1 MKKIKIYY
9 LLLPFLVLINRDA
22 FAQSYKNAFK
32 FNYGVFLYNDVN
44 SQAIKQPLDAP
55 FSLGLQYQS
64 NLSKA
69 FTNSIGANVYRWS
82 TNGAKN
88 ESFSFQDILFLRN
101 NAMLFNRLKPQFGFG
116 LGFEERKTTINAQNN
131 FSQFVFIPVNVGFQ
145 TDLSEQ
151 LAIGIFGEIRYGF
164 DLNKFNI
171 NNGKILPNN
180 TAGVSLAYRFGRVK
194 ENKNFTP
201 INWNVSEAEL
211 ITLDNLKA
219 YLDTTQTNNQIES
232 KTVKQVNV
240 SVKTIDSLALD
251 RDSTLSINSKLNTVS
266 YNDVSGLDSNKN
278 LKVKINQQEKLENKP
293 ILSRNNFKLSDFK
306 ENTTVVYV
314 DTIVKNTLRT
324 QTQVVPQAK
333 TVTRIDTVYVNNN
346 NGKAQTQ
353 KVYSEQK
360 PPEIIYRDNTN
371 TNSST
376 KTTTETTKIK
386 EKEIVDAA
394 SFGLIT
400 TQMAQLLSMQQETN
414 RLLQNQQNGV
424 QIKPVV
430 AQVTYNQKLDSLALK
445 VALFEQRL
453 LTMDSLLRIAN
464 SQKSNNSTK
473 PIVKENLLIVQD
485 KTPNKGKE
493 TTSDKPIVVKQD
505 TPATNKVNDTS
516 TIDCI
521 ITYPINQSDLSD
533 VQRNLI
539 SSQIVNEFN
548 KSGSNFVLLEAYTDS
563 SGNPIYNKKLSDLR
577 INKVINFLTVN
588 GIAKEKILTKNFGEE
603 KSQEKINPE
612 ERKIIFKIIK
622 NGK

>member
-1 MKKIKIYY
+1 
-9 LLLPFLVLINRDA
+9 
-22 FAQSYKNAFK
+22 
-32 FNYGVFLYNDVN
+32 
-44 SQAIKQPLDAP
+44 
-55 FSLGLQYQS
+55 
-64 NLSKA
+64 
-69 FTNSIGANVYRWS
+69 
-82 TNGAKN
+82 
-88 ESFSFQDILFLRN
+88 
-101 NAMLFNRLKPQFGFG
+101 
-116 LGFEERKTTINAQNN
+116 
-131 FSQFVFIPVNVGFQ
+131 
-145 TDLSEQ
+145 
-151 LAIGIFGEIRYGF
+151 
-164 DLNKFNI
+164 
-171 NNGKILPNN
+171 
-180 TAGVSLAYRFGRVK
+180 
-194 ENKNFTP
+194 
-201 INWNVSEAEL
+201 
-211 ITLDNLKA
+211 
-219 YLDTTQTNNQIES
+219 
-232 KTVKQVNV
+232 
-240 SVKTIDSLALD
+240 
-251 RDSTLSINSKLNTVS
+251 LSINSKLNTVS

-445 VALFEQRL
+445 VALLEQRL

-533 VQRNLI
+533 MQRNLI
-539 SSQIVNEFN
+539 SSQILNVIN
-548 KSGSNFVLLEAYTDS
+548 KGGSNFVLLEAYTDS

-577 INKVINFLTVN
+577 INKVISFLIAN
-588 GIAKEKILTKNFGEE
+588 GIAKETILTKNFGEE
-603 KSQEKINPE
+603 KAQENVNPE
-612 ERKIIFKIIK
+612 ERKIVFKII
-622 NGK
+622 NDGK